1 MWKNEDIPAFVQYLR
16 DHNAQ
21 VMRET
26 GDPSKKVSFY
36 GLDLYSLHRSAAEVL
51 RYLERVDPAGA
62 KAARKQYVDTWTR
75 CSYAEFIYK
84 VPLVRTFR

>member
-1 MWKNEDIPAFVQYLR
+1 MWKNEDVPAFVQYLR

-26 GDPSKKVSFY
+26 GDPLKKVPFY

-51 RYLERVDPAGA
+51 RYLERVNPAGA
-62 KAARKQYVDTWTR
+62 KAARKQYVDT
-75 CSYAEFIYK
+75 
-84 VPLVRTFR
+84 